1 MHRGSLPETVHS
13 QWQKRVHFPE
23 TFQTQFPCFPD
34 RDNEVQGV
42 DSAISRTRRLFYVI
56 CSRSEKSLA
65 VVCYTK
71 NPTLLKEKLIE
82 KEWFEQEEIIL
93 I

>member
-34 RDNEVQGV
+34 RDNEVQV
-42 DSAISRTRRLFYVI
+42 RRESAKPMVVLSDTDMTAILLPDPQPRV
-56 CSRSEKSLA
+56 RSAKKFPPT
-65 VVCYTK
+65 YTY
-71 NPTLLKEKLIE
+71 
-82 KEWFEQEEIIL
+82 
-93 I
+93 